1 MILRT
6 SYMITWLLV
15 KASTLSLHHVHPSLT
30 KQSPHLDPEH
40 SLPLTEWTAK
50 KVKKKYIIRKLFFLN
65 VPVHESITFKHNK
78 VLQEDDMTC
87 LK

>member
-1 MILRT
+1 
-6 SYMITWLLV
+6 MITYVILNT
-15 KASTLSLHHVHPSLT
+15 STLSLHHVHPSLT

-40 SLPLTEWTAK
+40 SLHLTEWTAE
-50 KVKKKYIIRKLFFLN
+50 KVKKYIIRKLFFFN
-65 VPVHESITFKHNK
+65 VTVHESIIVKQNK

>member
-1 MILRT
+1 MIMRT

-15 KASTLSLHHVHPSLT
+15 NASTLSLHHVHLSLT

-40 SLPLTEWTAK
+40 SLPLTEWTAE
-50 KVKKKYIIRKLFFLN
+50 KVKKIYYTKTVFFYVTVHKSIILQQ
-65 VPVHESITFKHNK
+65 NK

>member
-1 MILRT
+1 MIMRT

-15 KASTLSLHHVHPSLT
+15 NASTLSLHHVHPSLT

-40 SLPLTEWTAK
+40 SLPLTEWTAE
-50 KVKKKYIIRKLFFLN
+50 KVKNILYENCFFLN
-65 VPVHESITFKHNK
+65 VPVHESIIFKHNR

>member
-1 MILRT
+1 M
-6 SYMITWLLV
+6 
-15 KASTLSLHHVHPSLT
+15 SLHHVHPSLT

-40 SLPLTEWTAK
+40 SLPLTEWTAE
-50 KVKKKYIIRKLFFLN
+50 KVKKYIIRKLFLFN
-65 VPVHESITFKHNK
+65 VTVHESIIVKQNK